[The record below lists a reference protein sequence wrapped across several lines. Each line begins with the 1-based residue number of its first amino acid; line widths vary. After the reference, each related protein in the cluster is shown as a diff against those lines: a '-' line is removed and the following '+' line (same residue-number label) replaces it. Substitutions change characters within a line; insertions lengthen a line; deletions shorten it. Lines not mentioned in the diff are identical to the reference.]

1 MLGSRLGGL
10 VPLFLRHLFV
20 LRGSVIGAA
29 GALLRRAFATERCIP
44 CEIAGRLLAAAEKLV
59 EKSHMPSGVRV
70 TVAEVSARST
80 KNARADAP

>member
-1 MLGSRLGGL
+1 LLGPGPGGL

-20 LRGSVIGAA
+20 LCSSVLRAA
-29 GALLRRAFATERCIP
+29 GTLLRRALATQRCIP
-44 CEIAGRLLAAAEKLV
+44 CEIAGRLLAATEKLV